1 MTPTQQGTPHR
12 HPPMPRPSAAKADQR
27 DGSTIRRTVLPGGL
41 RVVTEF
47 VPSVRSASVGL
58 WVNVGSRDEGTTV
71 AGAAHFLEHLL
82 FKATPTRT
90 SVEIAQAVD
99 AVGGEL
105 NAFTSKEHTCYYAH
119 VLDDDLEMAVDM
131 VADVVLNGVCA
142 STDVELERDV
152 VLEEIA
158 MRDDDP
164 EDTLGD
170 EFLSAMFGD
179 HPVGRP
185 VIGTVESVSAM
196 TRTQLRSFHVRRYVP
211 ERMVLAV
218 AGNIDHAHVLALA
231 RDYFGSRLVKDRTP
245 LPPRKGAG
253 RLAGLPGLTLVNR
266 DSEQS
271 HLTLGVRVPGRNWSH
286 RWALMVLNTAVGG
299 GLSSRLFQQIRET
312 RGLAYSVYSA
322 IDTFADSGAF
332 SVYAGCLPERFGEV
346 VRLTAEVLEDVSRNG
361 ITEAECRIAKGS
373 LRGGLVLGLE
383 DSASRMNRLGR
394 SELNYGQYRSVTATL
409 RSIEDVTTDEV
420 NAVARKVLSGR
431 FGAAVL
437 GPHRTKRSLPQRLRA
452 IAG

>member
-1 MTPTQQGTPHR
+1 MQQGTPHR

-142 STDVELERDV
+142 SADVELERDV

-185 VIGTVESVSAM
+185 VIGTV
-196 TRTQLRSFHVRRYVP
+196 
-211 ERMVLAV
+211 
-218 AGNIDHAHVLALA
+218 
-231 RDYFGSRLVKDRTP
+231 
-245 LPPRKGAG
+245 
-253 RLAGLPGLTLVNR
+253 
-266 DSEQS
+266 
-271 HLTLGVRVPGRNWSH
+271 
-286 RWALMVLNTAVGG
+286 
-299 GLSSRLFQQIRET
+299 
-312 RGLAYSVYSA
+312 
-322 IDTFADSGAF
+322 
-332 SVYAGCLPERFGEV
+332 
-346 VRLTAEVLEDVSRNG
+346 
-361 ITEAECRIAKGS
+361 
-373 LRGGLVLGLE
+373 
-383 DSASRMNRLGR
+383 
-394 SELNYGQYRSVTATL
+394 
-409 RSIEDVTTDEV
+409 
-420 NAVARKVLSGR
+420 
-431 FGAAVL
+431 
-437 GPHRTKRSLPQRLRA
+437 
-452 IAG
+452 

>member
-1 MTPTQQGTPHR
+1 
-12 HPPMPRPSAAKADQR
+12 MPRPPAAKAVQR
-27 DGSTIRRTVLPGGL
+27 DGSAIRRTVLPGGL

-58 WVNVGSRDEGTTV
+58 WVNVGSRDEGATV

-82 FKATPTRT
+82 FKATPTR
-90 SVEIAQAVD
+90 SAVEIAQAVD

-105 NAFTSKEHTCYYAH
+105 NAFTAKEHTCYYAH

-142 STDVELERDV
+142 SADVELERDV

-185 VIGTVESVSAM
+185 VIGSVESVSAM
-196 TRTQLRSFHVRRYVP
+196 TRSQLRSFHSRRYIP

-218 AGNIDHAHVLALA
+218 AGNVDHAHVVALA
-231 RDYFGSRLVKDRTP
+231 REYFGARLIKGRTP

-253 RLAGLPGLTLVNR
+253 RLVGSPALTLIDR
-266 DSEQS
+266 DCEQT
-271 HLTLGVRVPGRNWSH
+271 HLTLGVRVPGRNWEH

-322 IDTFADSGAF
+322 IDTFCDSGAF

-346 VRLTAEVLEDVSRNG
+346 VRLTAEVLEDVARDG
-361 ITEAECRIAKGS
+361 ITDAECRIAKGS
-373 LRGGLVLGLE
+373 LRGGLLLGLE

-394 SELNYGQYRSVTATL
+394 SELNYGRYRGVAATL
-409 RSIEDVTTDEV
+409 RSIEDVTIDEV
-420 NAVARKVLSGR
+420 NAVARTVLSGR

-437 GPHRTKRSLPQRLRA
+437 GPHRTKRSLPQQLRA